1 MMATQRDYYEIL
13 GVAKNA
19 SDDDIKRA
27 YRKLAAKYHPDR
39 NPGDE
44 AAVHAFKEAAE
55 AYDVLSTPEKRARYD
70 RFGHAGVQGMG
81 GGGQG
86 FGDVNDIFE
95 AFGDLFGDF
104 FGGAGGRQ
112 QRGGKRARKGDSLRT
127 SLMIDLMEAAS
138 GCARELEIAR
148 HAVCD
153 TCQGTGAKPGT
164 APQTC
169 DYCGGRGQVVQSQ
182 GFFRVQTNCPA
193 CRGQGTIIRE
203 KCETCRGGKVKTVHV
218 KLDVKVPAGVD
229 NEMQLCL
236 RGEGD
241 PGENGGPHGDLYIDI
256 RVKKHALFQRDGRH
270 LICDVPITYSQ
281 AALGAEL
288 EIPVLTGKHLLKIPA
303 GTQPGEVFRLRGFG
317 MPDPQ
322 GSSVRGDLMVHMHV
336 EVPKKLSKKHEELL
350 RQLAEVENKNV
361 SAHRKTFFESVKEF
375 FAPHEADGKPNA
387 E

>member
-19 SDDDIKRA
+19 SDDDVKRA

-95 AFGDLFGDF
+95 AFGDLFGDI
-104 FGGAGGRQ
+104 FGGGGGRP
-112 QRGGKRARKGDSLRT
+112 QRSGKRPRKGDSLRT
-127 SLMIDLMEAAS
+127 SLTIDLMEAAA
-138 GCARELEIAR
+138 GCMRELEIAR

-164 APQTC
+164 TPQTC

-182 GFFRVQTNCPA
+182 GFFRIQTNCPA

-218 KLDVKVPAGVD
+218 KLDVKVPPGVD

-270 LICDVPITYSQ
+270 LICEVPITYSQ

-322 GSSVRGDLMVHMHV
+322 GSSVRGDLMVHMYV

-361 SAHRKTFFESVKEF
+361 SAHRKTFFESLKEF
-375 FAPHEADGKPNA
+375 FAPQDAEGNA
-387 E
+387 KAE

>member
-13 GVAKNA
+13 GVAKDA
-19 SDDDIKRA
+19 SEDDIKRA
-27 YRKLAAKYHPDR
+27 YRKLAGKHHPDR

-44 AAVHAFKEAAE
+44 KALAAFKEAAE
-55 AYDVLSTPEKRARYD
+55 AYEVLSHADKRSRYD

-81 GGGQG
+81 GGAG
-86 FGDVNDIFE
+86 FGDVSDIFE
-95 AFGDLFGDF
+95 AFGDIFGDF
-104 FGGAGGRQ
+104 FGGGRQ
-112 QRGGKRARKGDSLRT
+112 QRGGRRAKKGDSLRT
-127 SLMIDLMEAAS
+127 SLTIELMEAAV

-153 TCQGTGAKPGT
+153 TCDGTGAKPGT
-164 APQTC
+164 SPQTC

-193 CRGQGTIIRE
+193 CRGQGTVIRE
-203 KCETCRGGKVKTVHV
+203 KCDTCRGGKVKTVHV
-218 KLDVKVPAGVD
+218 TLDVKVPAGVD

-241 PGENGGPHGDLYIDI
+241 PGDNGGPNGDLYVDI
-256 RVKKHALFQRDGRH
+256 RVKKHPLFQRDGRH
-270 LICDVPITYSQ
+270 LVCDVPITFSQ

-288 EIPVLTGKHLLKIPA
+288 EIPILTGKHLLTIPA

-322 GSSVRGDLMVHMHV
+322 GGTRGDLMVHVHV
-336 EVPKKLSKKHEELL
+336 EVPKKLTKKHEELL
-350 RQLAEVENKNV
+350 RQLAELDQKHV
-361 SAHRKTFFESVKEF
+361 SPHRKSFFESLTEF
-375 FAPHEADGKPNA
+375 FKPHDNDGKA
-387 E
+387 VE

>member
-19 SDDDIKRA
+19 SDDDIKSA
-27 YRKLAAKYHPDR
+27 YRKLAGKYHPDR
-39 NPGDE
+39 NPGNE
-44 AAVHAFKEAAE
+44 EAVHSFKEAAE
-55 AYDVLSTPEKRARYD
+55 AYDVLSNPDKRTRYD
-70 RFGHAGVQGMG
+70 RFGHAGVQGAA
-81 GGGQG
+81 GQG

-104 FGGAGGRQ
+104 FGGARQ
-112 QRGGKRARKGDSLRT
+112 QRGGKRPHKGDSLRT
-127 SLMIDLMEAAS
+127 SLTINLMEAAT
-138 GCARELEIAR
+138 GCARQIEIAR

-153 TCQGTGAKPGT
+153 TCHGTGAKPGT
-164 APQTC
+164 TPQTC
-169 DYCGGRGQVVQSQ
+169 DYCSGRGQVVQSQ
-182 GFFRVQTNCPA
+182 GFFRIQTTCPA
-193 CRGQGTIIRE
+193 CRGAGTIIRE
-203 KCETCRGGKVKTVHV
+203 KCTTCHGGKVKTVHV

-256 RVKKHALFQRDGRH
+256 RVKKHSLFQRDGRH
-270 LICDVPITYSQ
+270 LICHVPITFSQ

-288 EIPVLTGKHLLKIPA
+288 EIPILTGKHLLTIPA

-322 GSSVRGDLMVHMHV
+322 GASRGDLMVHV
-336 EVPKKLSKKHEELL
+336 QIEVPKKLTKKHEELL
-350 RQLAEVENKNV
+350 RQLADLDNKHV
-361 SAHRKTFFESVKEF
+361 SPHRKSFVESLKEF
-375 FAPHEADGKPNA
+375 FKPQEDGEAVHE
-387 E
+387 

>member
-13 GVAKNA
+13 GVAKDA
-19 SDDDIKRA
+19 SDDDIKRS

-44 AAVHAFKEAAE
+44 TATHAFKEAAE

-81 GGGQG
+81 GGHG

-95 AFGDLFGDF
+95 AFGDIFGDF
-104 FGGAGGRQ
+104 FGGGGGRQ
-112 QRGGKRARKGDSLRT
+112 QRGGKRPRKGDSLKT
-127 SLMIDLMEAAS
+127 SLTIDLMEAAI
-138 GCARELEIAR
+138 GVERELEIAR
-148 HAVCD
+148 HAICD
-153 TCQGTGAKPGT
+153 TCHGTGAKPGT
-164 APQTC
+164 SPQTC

-203 KCETCRGGKVKTVHV
+203 KCDTCRGGKVKTVRV
-218 KLDVKVPAGVD
+218 TLNVKVPAGVD

-241 PGENGGPHGDLYIDI
+241 PGENGGPSGDLYVDL

-270 LICDVPITYSQ
+270 LICEVPITFSQ
-281 AALGAEL
+281 AALGADL
-288 EIPVLTGKHLLKIPA
+288 EIPILTGKHVLKIPA

-322 GSSVRGDLMVHMHV
+322 GGSTRGDLLVHVQV
-336 EVPKKLSKKHEELL
+336 EVPKKLTKKHEELL
-350 RQLAEVENKNV
+350 RQLAELENKHV
-361 SAHRKTFFESVKEF
+361 SAHRKTFFESLKEF
-375 FAPHEADGKPNA
+375 FTPQEDGKTTNGD
-387 E
+387 

>member
-19 SDDDIKRA
+19 SDDDIKKS
-27 YRKLAAKYHPDR
+27 YRKLAGKYHPDR

-55 AYDVLSTPEKRARYD
+55 AYDVLSNPEKRARYD
-70 RFGHAGVQGMG
+70 RFGHAGVQGA

-95 AFGDLFGDF
+95 AFGDMFGDF
-104 FGGAGGRQ
+104 FGGGRQ
-112 QRGGKRARKGDSLRT
+112 QRGGRRARKGDSLRT
-127 SLMIDLMEAAS
+127 SLTIDLMEAAV
-138 GCARELEIAR
+138 GCERELEIAR

-153 TCQGTGAKPGT
+153 TCNGTGAKPGT
-164 APQTC
+164 SPQTC
-169 DYCGGRGQVVQSQ
+169 DYCGGRGQVLQSQ
-182 GFFRVQTNCPA
+182 GFFRIQTNCPA
-193 CRGQGTIIRE
+193 CRGQGTVIRE
-203 KCETCRGGKVKTVHV
+203 KCDTCRGGKVKTVKV

-241 PGENGGPHGDLYIDI
+241 PGENNGPHGDLYIDI
-256 RVKKHALFQRDGRH
+256 KVKKHPLFQRDGRH
-270 LICDVPITYSQ
+270 LICEVPITYSQ

-288 EIPVLTGKHLLKIPA
+288 EIPVLTGKHTLTIPP
-303 GTQPGEVFRLRGFG
+303 GTQPGEVFRLRGLG

-322 GSSVRGDLMVHMHV
+322 GSGVRGDQLVHIDV
-336 EVPKKLSKKHEELL
+336 EVPKKLTKKHEELL
-350 RQLAEVENKNV
+350 RQLAELDHKHV
-361 SAHRKTFFESVKEF
+361 SPHRKSFFESVKEF
-375 FAPHEADGKPNA
+375 FAPQDSDGKA
-387 E
+387 KA